1 MEAATALDRDPR
13 VPYRALAN
21 AEMEAREA
29 HPDALSVRAVWTPS
43 NTEHE
48 IHVEVWTMGDEG
60 PCAEVVP
67 A

>member
-1 MEAATALDRDPR
+1 METTVALERDPR

-21 AEMEAREA
+21 AEMKARDE
-29 HPDALSVRAVWTPS
+29 HKDALSVRAVWTPS

-48 IHVEVWTMGDEG
+48 IHVEVWTMGDDG
-60 PCAEVVP
+60 PRAAVVP